1 MKLVVAFVLIAL
13 TSFAQDARPQQP
25 RLPEGISAKRDIE
38 YVPGGGKRRMLDVYY
53 PEKAGKPVPLVVWI
67 HGGAWSAGS
76 KYRTPAI
83 SLLDQG
89 FAVASV
95 TYRFSQDA
103 VFPAQIEDCKSAI
116 RWLRKNAAQYNI
128 DPEKIGVWG
137 SSAGGHLVAMLGV
150 SGDVKDWEK
159 GENLDQSSRVQAV
172 CDWFGP
178 SNLLTFGPQ
187 GGNDR
192 PNGARPFPATDA
204 ADSPEGKL
212 IGGAVPE
219 NKEKA
224 RAASPT
230 TYVTKDDAPFL
241 IVHGDKDPLVPHA
254 QSKELHE
261 LLEKTGVPS
270 KLITLPGAGHGG
282 PQFNSRETMSQ
293 VEEFFA
299 KTLKK

>member
-1 MKLVVAFVLIAL
+1 MKITLALLLYAF
-13 TSFAQDARPQQP
+13 TSFAQDARLPQQ
-25 RLPEGISAKRDIE
+25 RLPEGFAAKRNVE
-38 YVPGGGKRRMLDVYY
+38 YVPGGGARRLLDVYY
-53 PEKAGKPVPLVVWI
+53 PEKTDKPVPLVVWI
-67 HGGAWSAGS
+67 HGGAWSAGT
-76 KYRTPAI
+76 KDRTPALP
-83 SLLDQG
+83 LLEKG

-116 RWLRKNAAQYNI
+116 RWLRKNAATMNI
-128 DPEKIGVWG
+128 NPDKIGVWG
-137 SSAGGHLVAMLGV
+137 GSAGGHLVAMLGV
-150 SGDVKDWEK
+150 SGDVKEWEK

-192 PNGARPFPATDA
+192 PKGQRPFPATDA
-204 ADSPEGKL
+204 PDSPEGRL

-224 RAASPT
+224 KAASPT

-241 IVHGDKDPLVPHA
+241 IIHGDKDPLVPAA
-254 QSKELHE
+254 QSTELHE
-261 LLEKTGVPS
+261 LLEKTGVPT
-270 KLITLPGAGHGG
+270 KLIILQGAGHGG
-282 PQFNSRETMSQ
+282 PQFNSRETMAQ

-299 KTLKK
+299 RTLKN

>member
-1 MKLVVAFVLIAL
+1 MKITLTFALI
-13 TSFAQDARPQQP
+13 TSTIFAQAQQP
-25 RLPEGISAKRDIE
+25 RVPEGIAVKRNIE
-38 YVPGGGKRRMLDVYY
+38 YVAGGGPRQMLDVYY
-53 PEKAGKPVPLVVWI
+53 PEKSDKPVPLVVWI

-76 KYRTPAI
+76 KDRTPALP
-83 SLLDQG
+83 LLQQG

-95 TYRFSQDA
+95 TYRFSQNA

-116 RWLRKNAAQYNI
+116 RWLRKNAAQMNI
-128 DPEKIGVWG
+128 NPEKIGVWG
-137 SSAGGHLVAMLGV
+137 GSAGGHLVAMLGV

-159 GENLDQSSRVQAV
+159 GANLDQSSRVQAV

-192 PNGARPFPATDA
+192 PKGARPFPATDA

-212 IGGAVPE
+212 IGGPVPE

-224 RAASPT
+224 KAASPT

-241 IVHGDKDPLVPHA
+241 IIHGDKDPLVPAA

-261 LLEKTGVPS
+261 LLEKIGVPS
-270 KLITLPGAGHGG
+270 KLIILPGAGHGG

-299 KTLKK
+299 KTLKD